1 MVLFT
6 HQEERAMR
14 ATVTID
20 NKILDELLAES
31 GQKNKASAVR
41 EAVALYLKQKKIERI
56 KQKKGKVRFDKTAD
70 EIRHYER

>member
-1 MVLFT
+1 
-6 HQEERAMR
+6 MR

>member
-1 MVLFT
+1 
-6 HQEERAMR
+6 MR

-20 NKILDELLAES
+20 NQILEELVAQS

-41 EAVALYLKQKKIERI
+41 EAITLYLKQKKIEKI
-56 KQKKGKVRFDKTAD
+56 KQKKGKVRFDRSAD

>member
-1 MVLFT
+1 
-6 HQEERAMR
+6 MR

-20 NKILDELLAES
+20 KKILDELVEES
-31 GQKNKASAVR
+31 GQKSKASAVR
-41 EAVALYLKQKKIERI
+41 EAVALYLKQKKVDRI

>member
-1 MVLFT
+1 
-6 HQEERAMR
+6 MR

-20 NKILDELLAES
+20 HRILEELVAQS

-41 EAVALYLKQKKIERI
+41 EAITLYLKQKKIEKI
-56 KQKKGKVRFDKTAD
+56 KQKKGKVRFDRSAD

>member
-1 MVLFT
+1 
-6 HQEERAMR
+6 MR

-20 NKILDELLAES
+20 HRILEELVAQS

-41 EAVALYLKQKKIERI
+41 EAITLYLKQKKIEKI
-56 KQKKGKVRFDKTAD
+56 KQRKGKVRFDRSAD